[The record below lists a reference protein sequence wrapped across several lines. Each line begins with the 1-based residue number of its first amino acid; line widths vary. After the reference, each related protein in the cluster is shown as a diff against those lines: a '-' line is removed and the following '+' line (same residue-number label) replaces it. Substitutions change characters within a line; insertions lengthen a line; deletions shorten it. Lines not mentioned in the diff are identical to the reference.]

1 MPRISV
7 LIIALVAACGC
18 STLEPDHRRTER
30 EPAFLSYAG
39 SPGLFETPDTV
50 IAGTPFLVSVRT
62 YGGGCID
69 QGDTETAINEHLI
82 EIRPFDIFTTHLPRG
97 YACTDILAFYTHTVS
112 LRIATSG
119 TWTVRAIGR
128 AGPGDNPETA
138 EGTVVVR

>member
-1 MPRISV
+1 MHRISV
-7 LIIALVAACGC
+7 LIIVLAATSACGIV
-18 STLEPDHRRTER
+18 EPDHKRTER
-30 EPAFLSYAG
+30 EASYLSYAG
-39 SPGLFETPDTV
+39 SPALLEAPDTV
-50 IAGTPFLVSVRT
+50 IAGTPFFVRVRT